1 MKLSELRGKD
11 SRELRL
17 DIQERLK
24 EKFQL
29 RFKAANEEVAN
40 TARFRQI
47 RREVAQINTVLRQR
61 EIEAGVAK
69 TGVAKTGDAKSSDSK
84 TEAAEA

>member
-1 MKLSELRGKD
+1 MKLGEVRGKD

-17 DIQERLK
+17 DIQELLK

-40 TARFRQI
+40 TSRFRQI
-47 RREVAQINTVLRQR
+47 RREVAQINTVLRER
-61 EIEAGVAK
+61 EI
-69 TGVAKTGDAKSSDSK
+69 KSSDSNGDSK
-84 TEAAEA
+84 SGAVEA

>member
-1 MKLSELRGKD
+1 MELNELRGKD

-17 DIQERLK
+17 DIQELLK
-24 EKFQL
+24 EQFQL

-47 RREVAQINTVLRQR
+47 RRAVARINTVLRER
-61 EIEAGVAK
+61 ES
-69 TGVAKTGDAKSSDSK
+69 KSGDSK
-84 TEAAEA
+84 SGGSKNTVAEA

>member
-1 MKLSELRGKD
+1 MKLNELRGKD

-17 DIQERLK
+17 DIQELLK
-24 EKFQL
+24 EQFQL

-47 RREVAQINTVLRQR
+47 RREVAQINTVLRER
-61 EIEAGVAK
+61 ES
-69 TGVAKTGDAKSSDSK
+69 KSGDSK
-84 TEAAEA
+84 SGGSKNTAAEA